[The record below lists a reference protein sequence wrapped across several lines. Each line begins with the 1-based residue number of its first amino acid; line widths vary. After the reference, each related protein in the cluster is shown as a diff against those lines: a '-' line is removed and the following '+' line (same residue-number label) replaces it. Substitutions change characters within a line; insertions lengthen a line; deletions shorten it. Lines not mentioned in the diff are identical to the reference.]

1 MMRASDVMCDGHA
14 LRLLVSAL
22 GEAKEGIIL
31 VINASA
37 HYEAVRGFLRGGAVQ
52 TVLLDNDSPANRAM
66 AYNARTCTI
75 FVTARVLVADIL
87 RGLLIWERVAQALV
101 FHAECV
107 ESDMALNFCVTLL
120 REARITVSGL
130 SDNLTKYGGLSS
142 FDTSAR
148 VERIEM
154 TAEMVR
160 AEAAIRH
167 LIEACA
173 EQLTSRGKLPRPI
186 RYAASSQAFAFE
198 AKAMLDSLEPA
209 KARREARRAAKAGLG
224 DLARLRCLGTRLY
237 VDDALT
243 FLDRL
248 VCLQRDAQDSA
259 FSTSEAFD
267 DLFAAAK
274 ERVFQSSTPW
284 SETCPCE
291 RPPKEAVLRSAID
304 RAEGVGAVL
313 LLVRDEVSAAQVASW
328 LSANTESDTMYR
340 IATWQAEQ
348 QLFGVHLGEFAPH
361 PAPRGASIIPGG
373 GRRIVIVTREQFRC
387 RVEPVSELRPR
398 LIVVCDDY
406 CETDLDL
413 SGDCPVQLL
422 RFHDQ
427 SLAAVAFRDA
437 TALRAQRRK
446 CLLRDKTNALK
457 RRAAP
462 LDRARSHRRV
472 IVDGRELRS
481 ALPPALHDAGFSL
494 EIGVLGSGDYVPAA
508 ECGVE
513 RKAVDSGDLHA
524 SLESGRLFNQLRD
537 LANNFELAVLLVE
550 FTDGCYAPRFLND
563 TISVYSLPAKLA
575 QIAMHYPTVRF
586 CWSPSPLD
594 TVALF
599 EALSD
604 LRGPPPCLSQCQALC
619 DSRSSDSRK
628 RDDADDAWHEVNS
641 VQQRLLAKIPGC
653 SRVNIANISCRLR
666 SLRDLANLSL
676 EQLKPILGGHKA
688 AIDCYTFFSRHV
700 PCDASQ

>member
-1 MMRASDVMCDGHA
+1 MMRACDVMCDGHA
-14 LRLLVSAL
+14 LRLLVSTL
-22 GEAKEGIIL
+22 GKAKEGLIL

-37 HYEAVRGFLRGGAVQ
+37 HYEAVRGYLRGEAAD
-52 TVLLDNDSPANRAM
+52 TVLLDNESPAGRAK
-66 AYNARTCTI
+66 AYNARVCTI
-75 FVTARVLVADIL
+75 FVTARVLVADVL
-87 RGLLIWERVAQALV
+87 RGLLICGRVEQALV

-120 REARITVSGL
+120 REAQINVLGL
-130 SDNLTKYGGLSS
+130 SDDLTKYGGLSS
-142 FDTSAR
+142 FDASVL
-148 VERIEM
+148 VERIVM

-167 LIEACA
+167 LIEVCA
-173 EQLTSRGKLPRPI
+173 EQLTCRGKLPRPI

-209 KARREARRAAKAGLG
+209 KARREARRAAKAGLL
-224 DLARLRCLGTRLY
+224 DLARLRCLARRLY

-267 DLFAAAK
+267 DLFVAAK
-274 ERVFQSSTPW
+274 ERVFQSSKPW
-284 SETCPCE
+284 SATCPCE
-291 RPPKEAVLRSAID
+291 RPPKEAAVRSAIE
-304 RAEGVGAVL
+304 RAEGVAVIM
-313 LLVRDEVSAAQVASW
+313 LLVRDEVSAAQVAGW
-328 LSANTESDTMYR
+328 LSNDPECETMGR

-348 QLFGVHLGEFAPH
+348 QLFGGHLDEFAPNS
-361 PAPRGASIIPGG
+361 PPREGSIVPGCS
-373 GRRIVIVTREQFRC
+373 RRIVIVTRDQFRR
-387 RVEPVSELRPR
+387 RVEPLSELRPR

-413 SGDCPVQLL
+413 SGGCPVQRL

-427 SLAAVAFRDA
+427 SLVAVDFRDA
-437 TALRAQRRK
+437 AALRDQRRR
-446 CLLRDKTNALK
+446 CLHHDKSVALK
-457 RRAAP
+457 RPAP
-462 LDRARSHRRV
+462 PLNRRRLYRRV
-472 IVDGRELRS
+472 VVDGRELRS
-481 ALPPALHDAGFSL
+481 ALPPALHEAGFSL
-494 EIGVLGSGDYVPAA
+494 EIGVLPSGDYVPAA
-508 ECGVE
+508 ECGIE

-563 TISVYSLPAKLA
+563 SISAYSLPAKLA

-586 CWSPSPLD
+586 CWSPSPSD

-604 LRGPPPCLSQCQALC
+604 LRGPPPTLDRCQAPC
-619 DSRSSDSRK
+619 GARSSNSR
-628 RDDADDAWHEVNS
+628 RDDNDIAYYDDHS
-641 VQQRLLAKIPGC
+641 IQQRLLAKIPGC
-653 SRVNIANISCRLR
+653 SRANIPSICCRLG

-688 AIDCYTFFSRHV
+688 ALDCYTFFSRQV
-700 PCDASQ
+700 PCDATQ